1 MSLRKNLSCLA
12 LGAMLAVGL
21 VQTAYAAEVP
31 AAGVSPTIDAIKQR
45 GELRVGVAVALPWL
59 GFDPAANNYFGASY
73 ELGKAIA
80 DQLGVKLTPVASGW
94 DVIVAG
100 IQGNQFDL
108 ILAPLLATEKRKAVV
123 DFVNYSSAGTCY
135 AVKQDSPLSTL
146 EALDDPSVT
155 IGTFTGTGNDQG
167 VRAKYTKAKIDS
179 VVQAAGGAQ
188 RVEDVLTRR
197 ITAAA
202 FDSPIALLIAKEFP
216 QLKILPGGPET
227 CVKDPDVPF
236 PIGMAFAQ
244 GDAAFKTFLEQ
255 VVKETQASTD
265 SLIVKYSDPQ
275 FMKE

>member
-1 MSLRKNLSCLA
+1 
-12 LGAMLAVGL
+12 MLAVGL

-31 AAGVSPTIDAIKQR
+31 VAGVSPTIDAIKQR
-45 GELRVGVAVALPWL
+45 GELRAGVAVALPWL
-59 GFDPAANNYFGASY
+59 GFDPTANNYFGASY

-80 DQLGVKLTPVASGW
+80 DKLGVKLTPVASGW

-146 EALDDPSVT
+146 EALDAPSVT

-188 RVEDVLTRR
+188 RVEDVLTGR

-202 FDSPIALLIAKEFP
+202 FDSPIALLIAKQFP
-216 QLKILPGGPET
+216 QLKILPGGPEN

-244 GDAAFKTFLEQ
+244 GDPAFKTFLEE
-255 VVKETQASTD
+255 VVKETQANTD
-265 SLIVKYSDPQ
+265 SLIVKYSDPE